1 MSQGFSSL
9 GVYVSVYTPTGL
21 KLASNPTLEEQIDT
35 LSVVTDE
42 RNRVGNFVL
51 KGWSTAVPKMARERQ
66 VMP

>member
-51 KGWSTAVPKMARERQ
+51 KGTAVPKMARERQ